1 MVFQFRSTFW
11 THNGSVGVQ
20 VVRIGL
26 HVCSES
32 HKLAPLNLLRQL
44 FNIAC
49 AIHLFAEHV
58 GGPSTVS
65 TLFRLGESYHNS
77 ELDDRYLDDAN
88 SCQ

>member
-1 MVFQFRSTFW
+1 MEVLVFKLLESDYMYAANPTNLPLST
-11 THNGSVGVQ
+11 NLQ
-20 VVRIGL
+20 
-26 HVCSES
+26 
-32 HKLAPLNLLRQL
+32 LNLLRQL

>member
-1 MVFQFRSTFW
+1 MEVLVFKLLESDYMYAANPTNLPLSTDL
-11 THNGSVGVQ
+11 Q
-20 VVRIGL
+20 L
-26 HVCSES
+26 
-32 HKLAPLNLLRQL
+32 KLLRQL